1 MPAEWQ
7 QVLWEGKG
15 SGGWDLA
22 TEHNAS
28 ETECSDL
35 TYCAG
40 DDNGLAGSAELR
52 LRGRNSRIRIVAPS
66 WRGRGQ
72 WGLHGE

>member
-7 QVLWEGKG
+7 QVLWEVVAGG
-15 SGGWDLA
+15 SLA

-28 ETECSDL
+28 ETESSDI

-40 DDNGLAGSAELR
+40 DNNCFAGSAELG
-52 LRGRNSRIRIVAPS
+52 LRRRNSRIGVIAPS
-66 WRGRGQ
+66 WRRRGQ